1 VRARSYILIIKKIEE
16 LSMKKSSLLAFP
28 VLMLLTSCLLL
39 PSGAMLTT
47 GVTVSSDEFYN
58 STTVRVNI
66 YTPSFTAGDRS
77 LGFLKDPNNNNDQ
90 VLMYSYIA
98 TFDWV
103 FVEEIDIKVDGHIHS
118 FQSYDSDREVTSGGN
133 ITEKNYY
140 RVNSSLVKKL
150 AAAKTVEYRLRGK
163 YLTDPVTLNASHLDV
178 IREFIQKANL

>member
-1 VRARSYILIIKKIEE
+1 
-16 LSMKKSSLLAFP
+16 MKKSSLLAFP

-47 GVTVSSDEFYN
+47 GVSVSSDEFN
-58 STTVRVNI
+58 DSKTVRANI

-77 LGFLKDPNNNNDQ
+77 LGFLKDPNDSGDQ

-103 FVEEIDIKVDGHIHS
+103 FVEEIDIKVDGQIHS
-118 FQSYDSDREVTSGGN
+118 FQSYDYDREVTSGGN

-140 RVNSSLVKKL
+140 RVSSSFVKRL
-150 AAAKTVEYRLRGK
+150 AGANTVEYRLRGEK
-163 YLTDPVTLNASHLDV
+163 LTAPATLNASHLEV
-178 IREFIQKANL
+178 IRDFIQKANL